1 MATDDDVTMW
11 LRYAERLAA
20 MIRPPA
26 GEAVQVTTPSTPWDW
41 GGQSPPPG
49 SLPYAQWSLLNVVPS
64 NPQEQTNSNAAAGGS
79 GFDRSYKVWM
89 NSLAVGD
96 LQSDHH
102 YQTLQSSADQTRR
115 QYTADYR
122 SAQAQW
128 RREAPSGT
136 PNFHDWLADPA
147 QLALTDQINTDKQAV
162 ENTDQQLQ
170 QYVQQIEAPTKDILA
185 AYDEP
190 EYQATFSSGAGSV
203 NERTWDLG
211 AGSPNPIDYV
221 REITGNA
228 FGGDATHGTG
238 SSLEITQDT
247 SEYQYREHYA
257 EWGAAAWLDFL
268 AVGLAGDRKEEKVWE
283 QAADYHV
290 LIEFQDVRRI
300 PVKAGGWYSGV
311 DTFANGP
318 YATGFSKDKSGG
330 DNYFF
335 GPGGSLSRIYTGMV
349 VAYRPKVTLT
359 TSESY
364 STSLHEAWQ
373 REGGLDFGPLVFGT
387 EESGESTSA
396 KAERDG
402 ATLTLTSSANW
413 PVILG
418 MTSAWTAPP
427 TG

>member
-1 MATDDDVTMW
+1 MLLPPGSTCHHNDRVAPRDRINLATRWGARALALGRVGTIRGRSWKREVAVATDDDVTMW

-162 ENTDQQLQ
+162 ANTDQQLQ

-185 AYDEP
+185 A
-190 EYQATFSSGAGSV
+190 
-203 NERTWDLG
+203 
-211 AGSPNPIDYV
+211 
-221 REITGNA
+221 
-228 FGGDATHGTG
+228 
-238 SSLEITQDT
+238 
-247 SEYQYREHYA
+247 
-257 EWGAAAWLDFL
+257 
-268 AVGLAGDRKEEKVWE
+268 
-283 QAADYHV
+283 
-290 LIEFQDVRRI
+290 
-300 PVKAGGWYSGV
+300 
-311 DTFANGP
+311 
-318 YATGFSKDKSGG
+318 
-330 DNYFF
+330 
-335 GPGGSLSRIYTGMV
+335 
-349 VAYRPKVTLT
+349 
-359 TSESY
+359 
-364 STSLHEAWQ
+364 
-373 REGGLDFGPLVFGT
+373 
-387 EESGESTSA
+387 
-396 KAERDG
+396 
-402 ATLTLTSSANW
+402 
-413 PVILG
+413 
-418 MTSAWTAPP
+418 
-427 TG
+427 